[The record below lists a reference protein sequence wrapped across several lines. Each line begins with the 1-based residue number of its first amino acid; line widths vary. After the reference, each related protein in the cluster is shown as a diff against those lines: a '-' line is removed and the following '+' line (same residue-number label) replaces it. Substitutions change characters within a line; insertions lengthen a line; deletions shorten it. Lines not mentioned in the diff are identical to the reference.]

1 MQHQDASQRDR
12 VYKSID
18 QQGSRSE
25 YKYFEVVPR
34 ILVPGFELH
43 VKNKIIPFWLM
54 LASLDWSDAAYYG

>member
-18 QQGSRSE
+18 QQGRGSE

-34 ILVPGFELH
+34 ILVPGFEQR
-43 VKNKIIPFWLM
+43 VKKIK
-54 LASLDWSDAAYYG
+54 S